1 MHGVIPCSP
10 IRLHDMYRYYLHLFQ
25 HMEFGLDKCANT
37 LLKKENVYSQSFIL
51 DMNRETRHLKQGKT
65 TSKYLGNE
73 ESEV

>member
-1 MHGVIPCSP
+1 
-10 IRLHDMYRYYLHLFQ
+10 
-25 HMEFGLDKCANT
+25 MEFGLDKCANT